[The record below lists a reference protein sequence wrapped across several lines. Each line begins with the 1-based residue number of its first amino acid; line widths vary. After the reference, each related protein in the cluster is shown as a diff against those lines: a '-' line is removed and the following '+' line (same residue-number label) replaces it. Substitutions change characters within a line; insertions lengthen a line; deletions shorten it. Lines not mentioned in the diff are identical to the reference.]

1 MDCVYVLNTFNSVNV
16 ILCVLDLA
24 LLGRNVFKACY
35 CHQHFTCHLLVSV
48 FVERGGGR
56 EVKERKKTKENN

>member
-1 MDCVYVLNTFNSVNV
+1 MLNTFSSVNV

-24 LLGRNVFKACY
+24 LPGRNVIKACY
-35 CHQHFTCHLLVSV
+35 CHQPFTCHLLFSV

-56 EVKERKKTKENN
+56 EVKERKKPKENN